1 MPDERQ
7 RRDGEGPY
15 GQQAR
20 EDVALDGVRPDAGV
34 LAAIAEDGDF
44 RNGSI
49 LAAHHVRGDRDGPV
63 FAGEGHE
70 GLLQRH
76 GKRPVRGAVELP
88 REQPPAPGQD
98 GKDDFG
104 VGLVD
109 DFVPESPGDLVVEQV
124 HRVVAALDEP
134 AAGQELVPGPFRFAG
149 LAALFDDGGD
159 PLVVHEIDDPLLGGV
174 LLLRGGDGG
183 GKVVQRHFPGFL
195 PGDGGQDAG
204 TAEEIAQVLF
214 FGGDRRTELRRLVA
228 ENGNAGDGRRVQP
241 EGGDSLVV
249 GLEIPQHGERH
260 VPSQNGPIP
269 FQVLPEFAGDEAQ
282 AVLLAFV
289 HMDKERLRHGV
300 HRVVAEAGAQLQRV
314 QRPLRPGALV
324 LPDAAHQAQRVE
336 PGHQPVRE
344 RSVAAGRR
352 QGPGLQERFKRL
364 GQIPFQQLVR
374 RPDAV
379 DPKGPARR
387 RILGEDAGEIVGV
400 GRGPAGDVHR
410 PGETVSGVRQ
420 DGFEGA
426 FIQLPVLELVLQ
438 EDGEELLR
446 LLLRED
452 GQDLVS
458 VAVGEEKVDEIL
470 PDALLGGEAE
480 LSRLGKVSGGD
491 AFRDRPQV
499 GRRLGPEPAEI
510 PVGAG
515 PFREMLHDRDDD
527 AEIVPRQDFPAHE
540 EALLL
545 QGFPVGLRPALRD
558 FEAAVVEGDRPGIE
572 REAAAIGAV
581 AQQPE
586 LAGGQAG
593 ERFGYFKRERQFFFT
608 GHRCKN
614 RPALCQRMAECR

>member
-1 MPDERQ
+1 M
-7 RRDGEGPY
+7 
-15 GQQAR
+15 A
-20 EDVALDGVRPDAGV
+20 
-34 LAAIAEDGDF
+34 
-44 RNGSI
+44 
-49 LAAHHVRGDRDGPV
+49 
-63 FAGEGHE
+63 
-70 GLLQRH
+70 
-76 GKRPVRGAVELP
+76 
-88 REQPPAPGQD
+88 
-98 GKDDFG
+98 
-104 VGLVD
+104 
-109 DFVPESPGDLVVEQV
+109 
-124 HRVVAALDEP
+124 
-134 AAGQELVPGPFRFAG
+134 
-149 LAALFDDGGD
+149 DDGGD
-159 PLVVHEIDDPLLGGV
+159 PFVVQKVDDPFLGFHLFPG
-174 LLLRGGDGG
+174 RGDGG
-183 GKVVQRHFPGFL
+183 REIVQRHLPRLFPGN
-195 PGDGGQDAG
+195 GRQGAG
-204 TAEEIAQVLF
+204 PAEAPPQVRL
-214 FGGDRRTELRRLVA
+214 FGGCHGLELRRLVA
-228 ENGNAGDGRRVQP
+228 EDGDAGNGRRIQAQ
-241 EGGDSLVV
+241 GGNPVVV
-249 GLEIPQHGERH
+249 GPEIPHHGERH

-300 HRVVAEAGAQLQRV
+300 HRVVAEAGAQLQRI
-314 QRPLRPGALV
+314 QRPLRPGALI

-379 DPKGPARR
+379 GPEGPARR

-400 GRGPAGDVHR
+400 CGGPAGDVHR
-410 PGETVSGVRQ
+410 PG
-420 DGFEGA
+420 A
-426 FIQLPVLELVLQ
+426 FIQFPVLALVPQ

-446 LLLRED
+446 FLLRED
-452 GQDLVS
+452 GQDLVP
-458 VAVGEEKVDEIL
+458 VAVGEKEVDEIL
-470 PDALLGGEAE
+470 PDTVLGGEAE

-499 GRRLGPEPAEI
+499 GRRLGTEPAEFS
-510 PVGAG
+510 VGAG

-558 FEAAVVEGDRPGIE
+558 FEAAVIEGDRPGIE
-572 REAAAIGAV
+572 RKAAAIGAV

-586 LAGGQAG
+586 LAGGQAR
-593 ERFGYFKRERQFFFT
+593 ERFGDFGRERQFFLT

>member
-1 MPDERQ
+1 
-7 RRDGEGPY
+7 
-15 GQQAR
+15 
-20 EDVALDGVRPDAGV
+20 
-34 LAAIAEDGDF
+34 
-44 RNGSI
+44 
-49 LAAHHVRGDRDGPV
+49 
-63 FAGEGHE
+63 
-70 GLLQRH
+70 
-76 GKRPVRGAVELP
+76 
-88 REQPPAPGQD
+88 
-98 GKDDFG
+98 
-104 VGLVD
+104 
-109 DFVPESPGDLVVEQV
+109 
-124 HRVVAALDEP
+124 
-134 AAGQELVPGPFRFAG
+134 
-149 LAALFDDGGD
+149 
-159 PLVVHEIDDPLLGGV
+159 
-174 LLLRGGDGG
+174 
-183 GKVVQRHFPGFL
+183 
-195 PGDGGQDAG
+195 
-204 TAEEIAQVLF
+204 
-214 FGGDRRTELRRLVA
+214 
-228 ENGNAGDGRRVQP
+228 
-241 EGGDSLVV
+241 
-249 GLEIPQHGERH
+249 
-260 VPSQNGPIP
+260 
-269 FQVLPEFAGDEAQ
+269 
-282 AVLLAFV
+282 
-289 HMDKERLRHGV
+289 MDKERLRHGV
-300 HRVVAEAGAQLQRV
+300 HRVVAEAGAQLQRI
-314 QRPLRPGALV
+314 QRPLRPGALI

-379 DPKGPARR
+379 GPEGPARR

-420 DGFEGA
+420 NGVEGA

-452 GQDLVS
+452 GQDLVP
-458 VAVGEEKVDEIL
+458 VVVGEEEVDEIL

-499 GRRLGPEPAEI
+499 GRRLGPEPAEV

-558 FEAAVVEGDRPGIE
+558 FEAAVIEGDRPGIE
-572 REAAAIGAV
+572 RKAAAIGAV

-586 LAGGQAG
+586 LAGGQAR